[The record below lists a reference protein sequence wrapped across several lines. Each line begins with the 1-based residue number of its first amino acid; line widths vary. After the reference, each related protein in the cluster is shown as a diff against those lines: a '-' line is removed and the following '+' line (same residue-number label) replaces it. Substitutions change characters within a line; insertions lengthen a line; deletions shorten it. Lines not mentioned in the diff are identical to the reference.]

1 MHDRPWLLLPVKSL
15 EGGKRRLGPVLGHA
29 ERRLLNE
36 FFLRHMLAVAAGFP
50 GLQKTAVVSD
60 AADALSLA
68 AKLGAHAIRSNRQ
81 GLNRALAH
89 GRHQLYRSEA
99 AKILIVPVDLPL
111 VQTGDLLEIAAL
123 GDRHPFVICPDKHVA
138 GTNAVFLSKQLPVQF
153 RFGDDSYRRHQ
164 AEARR
169 CGVAPFLH
177 FNERVAQDI
186 DVPADL
192 AILAGTARDPMAEAL
207 PLPGPIVAKVGMG
220 NNDIPGP
227 RRTAIGTQS
236 IAS

>member
-15 EGGKRRLGPVLGHA
+15 ECGKRRLGPVLGHA

-36 FFLRHMLAVAAGFP
+36 FFLRHTLAVAADFP

-68 AKLGAHAIRSNRQ
+68 AKLGARTIRSNRQ
-81 GLNRALAH
+81 GLNRALADGCH
-89 GRHQLYRSEA
+89 ELYRSEA
-99 AKILIVPVDLPL
+99 KKLLIVPIDLPL

-123 GDRHPFVICPDKHVA
+123 GDRHPLIICPDKHVA
-138 GTNAVFLSKQLPVQF
+138 GTNAMFLSKELPVQF

-177 FNERVAQDI
+177 FNERIAQDI

-192 AILAGTARDPMAEAL
+192 AILAGTARDPMATARPFL
-207 PLPGPIVAKVGMG
+207 HLLNPARR
-220 NNDIPGP
+220 P
-227 RRTAIGTQS
+227 R
-236 IAS
+236 